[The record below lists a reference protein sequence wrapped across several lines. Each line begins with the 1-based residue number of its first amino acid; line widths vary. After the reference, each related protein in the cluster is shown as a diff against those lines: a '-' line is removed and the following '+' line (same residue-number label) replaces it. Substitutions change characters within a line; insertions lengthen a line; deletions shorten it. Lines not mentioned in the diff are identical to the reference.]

1 MNKWKRERQF
11 ELEWISDMIAYAK
24 SINSNENS
32 KEYQKALEEYVNSD
46 RFKQFREEWES
57 INGKL
62 EDF

>member
-1 MNKWKRERQF
+1 MNRWKRERQF

>member
-46 RFKQFREEWES
+46 RFKQFRSKWES
-57 INGKL
+57 ENGKL